1 MHIVSRMT
9 GNRDLSGFSRMLEM
23 PVAACRVNILPTI
36 LLHHFDQIPYFH
48 TCLLLN
54 YTTVNCGTPSR
65 AYGHGLPF
73 K

>member
-1 MHIVSRMT
+1 
-9 GNRDLSGFSRMLEM
+9 MLEM